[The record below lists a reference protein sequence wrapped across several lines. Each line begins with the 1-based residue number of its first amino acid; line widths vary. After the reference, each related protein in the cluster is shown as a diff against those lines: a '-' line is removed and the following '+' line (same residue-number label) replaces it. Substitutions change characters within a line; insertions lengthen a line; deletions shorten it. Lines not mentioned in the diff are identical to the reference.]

1 LYAQQQQYTKARTVW
16 SQSDLDLVREH
27 WRSTSNTMLE
37 KFIVI
42 QPQIEQLVAQNELEQ
57 ARIISL
63 NFINEVGSNLSIES
77 NLTNCILPGIEA
89 KIWQTED
96 WQNIAL
102 LAQENWQNKSDLKS
116 LHNWMVATYYATQID
131 GNIEKLI
138 IALSTAIANI
148 DLDPALRNV
157 PWLGTQSVSI
167 ANVTAKLW
175 KLLEQLIEAIKESD
189 LPKYLHLRDRYR
201 QEFWA
206 IELSKTEPN
215 AKILAGELT
224 IPPACYQR
232 YFPHI
237 SLGEEPQIWKTLYTN
252 WGTAVAACLA
262 GDPQRAETIRAE
274 LAITSSLEEFAD
286 RFILYEQGCYY
297 LQQEN
302 WHSAIYPLNDAKD
315 TIDRHQLWRERIDE
329 LCINHRR
336 KILDFNEHLD
346 FARFWYDL
354 VGSSQSENYL
364 VEYLALKLQWE
375 WSSEIVTNELAL
387 IKIRDLLTDYPYH
400 LVAQQVSMQ
409 INEYQLKINN

>member
-1 LYAQQQQYTKARTVW
+1 
-16 SQSDLDLVREH
+16 
-27 WRSTSNTMLE
+27 
-37 KFIVI
+37 
-42 QPQIEQLVAQNELEQ
+42 
-57 ARIISL
+57 
-63 NFINEVGSNLSIES
+63 LSIES

-116 LHNWMVATYYATQID
+116 LHNWMVATYYANQLD

-148 DLDPALRNV
+148 DLDPTLQNI

-175 KLLEQLIEAIKESD
+175 KLLEQRIEAIKESD

-215 AKILAGELT
+215 AKISAGELT

-237 SLGEEPQIWKTLYTN
+237 SLGEEPQIWKTLYRN

-315 TIDRHQLWRERIDE
+315 TIDRHDLWKKRIDE

-387 IKIRDLLTDYPYH
+387 IKIRDLLADYPYH